1 MRFENT
7 HLKRN
12 NFILK
17 QEGLA
22 KLYLY
27 KDDSVS
33 IPSKSMNVF
42 YNEKMEINRDIS
54 ILAIKAYNNIFNQ
67 ESLEIVDCMSATGV
81 TSLRLLKNSINIEK
95 IYINDIN
102 PIAVN
107 LIEKNLELN
116 GIASNRIAI
125 SNKDT
130 SLLFTEIS
138 QKNRLPDV
146 ISIDPFG
153 TPNIYVDSAFKAI
166 KKNDGLMCITAT
178 DTAVLFGVRPI
189 ACIRKYMSKP
199 IHSEY
204 CKEVGARIFLYFIS
218 RIANINNSGITPLLT
233 FYSNHFI
240 RVFALTYR
248 GKTRIQ
254 ENSLNSYGYL
264 IHCKKCGYR
273 TTISEY
279 RLGNPHVCPLCLNND
294 DLYYSGPL
302 WIKEIHQKLF
312 LDEITRLN
320 EQMALK
326 NKKRFDKLINYAL
339 QEINMPISYYNIH
352 KLCQQLKL
360 SYIPKLDNLIN
371 LIKENG
377 YRASR
382 THFDFLSIK
391 TNMRID
397 DFKSLLSQI
406 EK

>member
-1 MRFENT
+1 MKFKNF
-7 HLKRN
+7 HLIRN
-12 NFILK
+12 SFILK

-54 ILAIKAYNNIFNQ
+54 ILAINAYNNLFNQ
-67 ESLEIVDCMSATGV
+67 ESLEIVDCMAASGV

-102 PIAVN
+102 PVAVN
-107 LIEKNLELN
+107 LIDNNLELN
-116 GIASNRIAI
+116 SIASNRFSL
-125 SNKDT
+125 SNKDAN
-130 SLLFTEIS
+130 LLFAEIS

-153 TPNIYVDSAFKAI
+153 TPNVYVDSAFKAI
-166 KKNDGLMCITAT
+166 KKNDGLLCITAT
-178 DTAVLFGVRPI
+178 DTAVLFGVRPK
-189 ACIRKYMSKP
+189 ACVRKYMSKP

-204 CKEVGARIFLYFIS
+204 CKEVGARILLNFIS
-218 RIANINNSGITPLLT
+218 KIANINNKGITPLLT

-240 RVFALTYR
+240 RVFALTYS
-248 GKTRIQ
+248 GKAKIRK
-254 ENSLNSYGYL
+254 NSLNGYGYL
-264 IHCKKCGYR
+264 IHCKKCGHR
-273 TTISEY
+273 TTVSEY
-279 RLGNPHVCPLCLNND
+279 QLGNPNVCPLCLNND
-294 DLYYSGPL
+294 HLDYSGPL
-302 WIKEIHQKLF
+302 WIKEIHQKPF
-312 LDEITRLN
+312 LDEIKRLN
-320 EQMALK
+320 EQMAIN
-326 NKKRFDKLINYAL
+326 NKKRIEKLINYAL
-339 QEINMPISYYNIH
+339 QEIDMPISYYNIH

-360 SYIPKLDNLIN
+360 SSIPKLDNLIN

>member
-1 MRFENT
+1 MRFKKT
-7 HLKRN
+7 RFKRN
-12 NFILK
+12 SITLK

-27 KDDSVS
+27 KDDSAS
-33 IPSKSMNVF
+33 IPSKSMKVF

-54 ILAIKAYNNIFNQ
+54 LLAIKAYNNIINR
-67 ESLEIVDCMSATGV
+67 ESLEIVDCMAASGV
-81 TSLRLLKNSINIEK
+81 TSLRLLKNSVNIEK

-102 PIAVN
+102 PTAVK
-107 LIEKNLELN
+107 LIDKNLELN
-116 GIASNRIAI
+116 GIASNRIAL
-125 SNKDT
+125 SNKDA
-130 SLLFTEIS
+130 SLLFIEIS

-166 KKNDGLMCITAT
+166 KKHDGLLCITAT
-178 DTAVLFGVRPI
+178 DTAVLFGVRPK
-189 ACIRKYMSKP
+189 ACVRKYMSKP

-204 CKEVGARIFLYFIS
+204 CKEVGARILLYFIS
-218 RIANINNSGITPLLT
+218 RIANINNTGITPLLT

-240 RVFALTYR
+240 RVFVLTYK

-254 ENSLNSYGYL
+254 KNSLNSYGYL
-264 IHCKKCGYR
+264 IHCKKCGHR
-273 TTISEY
+273 IIISEY

-294 DLYYSGPL
+294 YLYYSGPL

-320 EQMALK
+320 EQLAIK
-326 NKKRFDKLINYAL
+326 NKKRIDKLINFAL

-360 SYIPKLDNLIN
+360 SYIPKLDKLIN
-371 LIKENG
+371 RIKENG

-382 THFDFLSIK
+382 THFDFISIK

-397 DFKSLLSQI
+397 DLKSLLSQI